1 MSDRSTGKNNNRKNG
16 EISSVAW
23 VLAGLS
29 AVLVLAVIGALLYE
43 GLGGTGSPPEIVF
56 EVDSVTIAPHGFLL
70 EFQAVNSGES
80 TAARVLVEGEVTTAA
95 GVSERSEVTIDY
107 LPAKGRRRA
116 WLFFKTD
123 PSRHHLEIRQKGFDS
138 P

>member
-1 MSDRSTGKNNNRKNG
+1 MTDRSARRKKNQADG
-16 EISSVAW
+16 EISAVEW

-43 GLGGTGSPPEIVF
+43 GLRGAGSPPEIVF
-56 EVDSVTIAPHGFLL
+56 EVDSVRVAPHGFLL

-80 TAARVLVEGEVTTAA
+80 TAARLLIEGEVSTEA
-95 GVSERSEVTIDY
+95 GVTERSEVTIDY
-107 LPAKGRRRA
+107 LPAKSRRRA
-116 WLFFKTD
+116 WLFFETD
-123 PSRHHLEIRQKGFDS
+123 PSQHHLEIRQKGFDS